1 MKLTL
6 VFLLCF
12 VAATYQQ
19 HHLRNYHFYEPRLAF
34 YYPPLLSNQEFD
46 FQQGSPDM
54 DDEAD
59 YSSISSRTGDFPD
72 AEARG
77 PISRFG
83 NENSKPQSRFFGMNN
98 FISQLLNNNKN
109 QYHLLPTI
117 TSIIHQTSTSTV
129 TTSSITTSTVSTA
142 PITFTSTILQTQ
154 TSAITTPLVKL
165 CLPQYQ
171 FTNNLGGG
179 GYSTTSCPPRKR
191 RGMNIEEN
199 EAISFVPN
207 PVQPLEITAESAVLM
222 SSLRDSRND
231 DQPEIASSQQDLPIS
246 EGTSFNYRQ
255 KRQIIIVSTTVTVTT
270 YPLVASTSTKTITNL
285 VRDNGT
291 LNCLP
296 AGYNVCVPY

>member
-1 MKLTL
+1 
-6 VFLLCF
+6 
-12 VAATYQQ
+12 
-19 HHLRNYHFYEPRLAF
+19 
-34 YYPPLLSNQEFD
+34 
-46 FQQGSPDM
+46 M

-83 NENSKPQSRFFGMNN
+83 NGNSKPQSRFFGMNN

-165 CLPQYQ
+165 CLPTAQ
-171 FTNNLGGG
+171 FTNNAAGN
-179 GYSTTSCPPRKR
+179 GYSTTPCPPRKR

-199 EAISFVPN
+199 SSISFVPN
-207 PVQPLEITAESAVLM
+207 PVQPLVLHFLHLMHAYSSARGYYYFILSPPWMLKKNECRSLFNPPKMKELKISKLALPCKISIEIL
-222 SSLRDSRND
+222 
-231 DQPEIASSQQDLPIS
+231 
-246 EGTSFNYRQ
+246 
-255 KRQIIIVSTTVTVTT
+255 
-270 YPLVASTSTKTITNL
+270 
-285 VRDNGT
+285 
-291 LNCLP
+291 LN
-296 AGYNVCVPY
+296 A

>member
-1 MKLTL
+1 
-6 VFLLCF
+6 
-12 VAATYQQ
+12 
-19 HHLRNYHFYEPRLAF
+19 
-34 YYPPLLSNQEFD
+34 
-46 FQQGSPDM
+46 M

-72 AEARG
+72 AEARR

-154 TSAITTPLVKL
+154 TSVITTPLVKL
-165 CLPQYQ
+165 CLPSSQ
-171 FTNNLGGG
+171 FTSGIPN

-199 EAISFVPN
+199 EAISFVPS
-207 PVQPLEITAESAVLM
+207 PVQPLV
-222 SSLRDSRND
+222 
-231 DQPEIASSQQDLPIS
+231 
-246 EGTSFNYRQ
+246 
-255 KRQIIIVSTTVTVTT
+255 
-270 YPLVASTSTKTITNL
+270 
-285 VRDNGT
+285 
-291 LNCLP
+291 
-296 AGYNVCVPY
+296 